1 MKRVVKE
8 SWKKIWEW
16 LSNQIAIYFLGVNVE
31 SDIPENREEIIEQYS
46 IVKWNMNRLYEGV
59 DDEVMSERTLVVL
72 HDLAER
78 TRLQALRACGSS
90 VTEYE
95 LRYMNG
101 ILRDM
106 SVVVDEL
113 ERLLHSVGNKDIRP
127 YEDDRT
133 LSYLLRKTK
142 YAQTIP
148 VVHNL

>member
-1 MKRVVKE
+1 MKRVVKD
-8 SWKKIWEW
+8 SWKKILEW
-16 LSNQIAIYFLGVNVE
+16 LFNKIAIFFLGVDVE
-31 SDIPENREEIIEQYS
+31 SEIPEYREDIIEQYS
-46 IVKWNMNRLYEGV
+46 IVKWNMDRIYDGV
-59 DDEVMSERTLVVL
+59 DEELLSERTLVVL

-95 LRYMNG
+95 LQYMNG

-106 SVVVDEL
+106 SVAVEDL

-133 LSYLLRKTK
+133 LSYLVRKTK

>member
-16 LSNQIAIYFLGVNVE
+16 LSSQIAIYFLGIDME
-31 SDIPENREEIIEQYS
+31 SDIPENREEIVEQYS
-46 IVKWNMNRLYEGV
+46 IVKWNMDRIYNGV
-59 DDEVMSERTLVVL
+59 NEDLVSERTLAVL

-90 VTEYE
+90 VTKYE
-95 LRYMNG
+95 LQYMNG
-101 ILRDM
+101 ILKDM
-106 SVVVDEL
+106 SNAVEEL
-113 ERLLHSVGNKDIRP
+113 ERLLHSVGNKDIQP

-133 LSYLLRKTK
+133 LSYLVRKTK